1 MRLTAQFAQST
12 IPYTGIPQGS
22 PLSPILYVLY
32 NASLVEQAND
42 QYGGAIGFIDDYTTW
57 VVGPT
62 LELNTQKIQRTV
74 IPKAEAWARE
84 SGATFEAEKTGF
96 VHFSRQLQKL
106 LRSPPLMFSG
116 AEINNTDRVKILGV
130 TLDGK
135 LRMDAHVERVTTA
148 ATAKCLAL
156 ARLKGLR
163 PKQMRQLYRSVV
175 IPTTDYAASSWFSQ
189 ARRGILRLV
198 SRIERVQKMGAKI
211 ILRAFNGVTLRIL
224 EAEASL
230 EPVKERLTR
239 KVAAHLASL
248 TSLQESNLVRQLQ
261 PERRSSTDLTP
272 DLDYPTMERSSG
284 PMPDGGTG
292 PSAGVPRARARYGTA
307 ILYTDASAR
316 NGLNMGFSHIMR
328 EDGQKRKT
336 AGQELEAPVH
346 RSVALPANFSSESL
360 SDGASGV
367 NVIESSDETQLRVS
381 REEMVE
387 WVEETYRRNRGKEL
401 PGNTNHVLLSELFH
415 VQSSRWS
422 ELAEA
427 HINNIH
433 QVVDEFMQAA
443 LEHVVREEGVRWE
456 ISQLILESLDRNAR
470 AGRSEL
476 DRLLEDEKQQPIT
489 YNHYYT
495 DNIQKSRQ
503 GFLRNSMEKAMRE
516 ATDHEWNGMLHIS
529 NNSVDGQKLL
539 AALQRRINVD
549 MDLQACEEALAGL
562 NAYYK
567 VVERHLIR
575 NLPKAFPPESII
587 MLSDGDLR
595 RIAAEPFGNAEKRQE
610 LRLLL
615 ENLKH
620 SLNDLRN

>member
-1 MRLTAQFAQST
+1 MHNTDIA
-12 IPYTGIPQGS
+12 GIPQGS

-248 TSLQESNLVRQLQ
+248 TSLQESNLVRQC
-261 PERRSSTDLTP
+261 T
-272 DLDYPTMERSSG
+272 
-284 PMPDGGTG
+284 
-292 PSAGVPRARARYGTA
+292 
-307 ILYTDASAR
+307 
-316 NGLNMGFSHIMR
+316 
-328 EDGQKRKT
+328 
-336 AGQELEAPVH
+336 
-346 RSVALPANFSSESL
+346 
-360 SDGASGV
+360 
-367 NVIESSDETQLRVS
+367 
-381 REEMVE
+381 
-387 WVEETYRRNRGKEL
+387 
-401 PGNTNHVLLSELFH
+401 
-415 VQSSRWS
+415 
-422 ELAEA
+422 
-427 HINNIH
+427 
-433 QVVDEFMQAA
+433 
-443 LEHVVREEGVRWE
+443 
-456 ISQLILESLDRNAR
+456 
-470 AGRSEL
+470 
-476 DRLLEDEKQQPIT
+476 
-489 YNHYYT
+489 
-495 DNIQKSRQ
+495 
-503 GFLRNSMEKAMRE
+503 
-516 ATDHEWNGMLHIS
+516 
-529 NNSVDGQKLL
+529 
-539 AALQRRINVD
+539 
-549 MDLQACEEALAGL
+549 
-562 NAYYK
+562 
-567 VVERHLIR
+567 
-575 NLPKAFPPESII
+575 
-587 MLSDGDLR
+587 
-595 RIAAEPFGNAEKRQE
+595 
-610 LRLLL
+610 
-615 ENLKH
+615 
-620 SLNDLRN
+620 